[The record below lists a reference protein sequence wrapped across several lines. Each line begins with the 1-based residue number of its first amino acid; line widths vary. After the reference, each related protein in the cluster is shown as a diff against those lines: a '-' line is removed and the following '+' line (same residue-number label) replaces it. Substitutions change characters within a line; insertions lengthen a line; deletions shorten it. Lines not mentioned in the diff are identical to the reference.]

1 MTHLPAPIEAVLGLD
16 VAQDSV
22 TLYDLVSG
30 RTLTVANSH
39 ATLTAALLPFQ
50 GHQLAVCEA
59 TGGHE
64 AVL

>member
-1 MTHLPAPIEAVLGLD
+1 MTQHPVPSETVLGLD

-22 TLYDLVSG
+22 TLYDLVS
-30 RTLTVANSH
+30 RQCLTVANTH
-39 ATLTAALLPFQ
+39 AALTAALKPFR

-64 AVL
+64 AVS